1 MNKTAT
7 YIGTIIVLAGCV
19 LMTIVRPLETSLG
32 TQGQLALAGI
42 VMTLGLWIFRPFG
55 IPFSAGALF
64 FAAYMLAIGIP
75 AQTVF
80 NGFTHSAIWTLVAA
94 LFFGFV
100 LQKTGL
106 GHRIAFMILKLFRP
120 SYLSLILAWTLIGLA
135 LSLLTPSM
143 TVRVAIMMPIA
154 VNCCQICELK
164 PGTKGNSLILLTAFL
179 MALIPGEGWL
189 TGSLTGPVIQ
199 GSYEGVEALKGV
211 ITSSSYLK
219 VCFLPLE
226 LATVLTL
233 VGSIVFMK
241 PKEKFS
247 EEAGRAIK
255 EMKSEPITRD
265 EIITAVILIAAFVLF
280 FFGETLGVPSLLVCL
295 GATFLFFV
303 FGIIKPTEVGT
314 AISWDLIV
322 FLGVALALGEI
333 CQETGIVDWISSLVV
348 PVLQPIAGNPYL
360 FVAIVTSFL
369 FVWHFIDIACYFPT
383 FMILPPLLPAIQ
395 KAYGIDPMVF
405 VPILAL
411 ACCAFFMSYQNQWV
425 LMSEGIAGERAW
437 TSKHRVKYSIIYFV
451 AAIVAILVSVPLFQ
465 SWGMIG

>member
-1 MNKTAT
+1 MNKKISLT
-7 YIGTIIVLAGCV
+7 GTGIVLIGCIILAV
-19 LMTIVRPLETSLG
+19 AAPLKGELG
-32 TQGQLALAGI
+32 EQGQLALVGI
-42 VMTLGLWIFRPFG
+42 LLTLGIWIFRPFG

-64 FAAYMLAIGIP
+64 FAAYMLAIGLP
-75 AQTVF
+75 APTIF
-80 NGFTHSAIWTLVAA
+80 TGFTHTALWTLIAA

-106 GHRIAFMILKLFRP
+106 GHRIAFLIIRLFKP
-120 SYLSLILAWTLIGLA
+120 SYLSLILAWTLIGIV
-135 LSLLTPSM
+135 LSILTPSM

-154 VNCCQICELK
+154 VNCCQLCGLK
-164 PGTKGNSLILLTAFL
+164 PGSRGNSLILLTAFL

-199 GSYEGVEALKGV
+199 GSYEGVEALKGM

-226 LATVLTL
+226 LAAGLTL
-233 VGSIVFMK
+233 VGSLIFMR
-241 PKEKFS
+241 PKEKLS
-247 EEAGRAIK
+247 QEAGLALK

-265 EIITAVILIAAFVLF
+265 EIVTAVILVAAFVLF
-280 FFGETLGVPSLLVCL
+280 FFGESLGIPSLLVCL
-295 GATFLFFV
+295 GATFLFFI

-322 FLGVALALGEI
+322 FLGMALALGGI

-348 PVLQPIAGNPYL
+348 PVLKPLAGNPYL
-360 FVAIVTSFL
+360 FVGVVTAFL
-369 FVWHFIDIACYFPT
+369 FLWHFIDIACYFPT
-383 FMILPPLLPAIQ
+383 FMILPPLLPAI
-395 KAYGIDPMVF
+395 KEACGIDPMVF

-425 LMSEGIAGERAW
+425 LMSEGIAGERSW
-437 TSKHRVKYSIIYFV
+437 LPKHRVKYAIIYFV
-451 AAIVAILVSVPLFQ
+451 AAIIAILVSVPLYQ
-465 SWGMIG
+465 SWGLIG